1 MSSRP
6 DPADSFASPETS
18 EPAEASRSDALSAF
32 GVSMADV
39 SGLIDETSQAIL
51 GLKDAFA
58 ALGQDAEQ
66 TLGQSRSILS
76 VTEETETHARS
87 AASAMAEAQG
97 ALNRTG
103 EDISTLVST
112 VSAMQDQVRV
122 LLDALNRVGDMSDA
136 IERIASQTNLLALN
150 ATIEAARAGE
160 AGRGF
165 AVVAGEVKA
174 LAGETANATLTIQG
188 LLTEIRG
195 ESDALV
201 NLGRTAAGAGDQV
214 SESTTQLSALVHGM
228 SDSVSGMSASSAAAA
243 SDARA
248 IQDRTA
254 DLTSKVRDLNSV
266 VSRSSEALD
275 QSASRI
281 SATVDEADAMVVR
294 AAMSGAQTRDSA
306 FIRTLLDAR
315 AKIETA
321 FSEAI
326 ANAEAQLEDFFDDRY
341 RPIEGTNPQQF
352 MTRFTPITD
361 RLLPPIQEAVAESHP
376 DIVFCAAV
384 DQNGYLPTH
393 NLKFSRPQ
401 GDDPDWNAA
410 HCRNRRIFNDRVGL
424 RAGQNTEPVLLQTYR
439 RDMGAGRFVMM
450 KDISAPIHIGGRHW
464 GGLRLAYLS
473 EASA

>member
-1 MSSRP
+1 
-6 DPADSFASPETS
+6 
-18 EPAEASRSDALSAF
+18 
-32 GVSMADV
+32 
-39 SGLIDETSQAIL
+39 
-51 GLKDAFA
+51 
-58 ALGQDAEQ
+58 
-66 TLGQSRSILS
+66 
-76 VTEETETHARS
+76 
-87 AASAMAEAQG
+87 
-97 ALNRTG
+97 
-103 EDISTLVST
+103 
-112 VSAMQDQVRV
+112 
-122 LLDALNRVGDMSDA
+122 
-136 IERIASQTNLLALN
+136 
-150 ATIEAARAGE
+150 
-160 AGRGF
+160 
-165 AVVAGEVKA
+165 
-174 LAGETANATLTIQG
+174 
-188 LLTEIRG
+188 
-195 ESDALV
+195 
-201 NLGRTAAGAGDQV
+201 
-214 SESTTQLSALVHGM
+214 
-228 SDSVSGMSASSAAAA
+228 
-243 SDARA
+243 
-248 IQDRTA
+248 
-254 DLTSKVRDLNSV
+254 
-266 VSRSSEALD
+266 
-275 QSASRI
+275 
-281 SATVDEADAMVVR
+281 
-294 AAMSGAQTRDSA
+294 MSGAQTRDSA

-341 RPIEGTNPQQF
+341 RPNEGTNPQQF